1 MLSSALSS
9 RLPHAVRLQVRTAS
23 LTMGGRRH
31 KGIGMN
37 RPKKSK
43 VAVAEVP
50 EVINESEEDSD
61 HEEEPEPEP
70 QPESHTLPA
79 AAPAVPVAADC
90 LAASP
95 AIPTCGTKR
104 QRGRPAQTPLQREEK
119 KVQAAYRAWEQAEDD
134 FDPWCEGATRAMLD
148 AAGCTFENMSEHGKW
163 PAPSLEARLNER
175 CRKKRANIEELWDA
189 YIEAAEKFDE
199 MQLRERYRIAQENHD
214 MHMKLMKLEVENA
227 RLRTEQ
233 GCLEWC
239 ALPARSIRLRPRKA
253 CARAKAYPLTCVSSC
268 VLSDTVGLW
277 PSIERTFLRACEC
290 ERPDSS
296 CTPRSAN

>member
-1 MLSSALSS
+1 
-9 RLPHAVRLQVRTAS
+9 
-23 LTMGGRRH
+23 MGGRRH

-148 AAGCTFENMSEHGKW
+148 AAGCTFENMSEHVVSGLP
-163 PAPSLEARLNER
+163 PAS
-175 CRKKRANIEELWDA
+175 KRDSTS
-189 YIEAAEKFDE
+189 AA
-199 MQLRERYRIAQENHD
+199 
-214 MHMKLMKLEVENA
+214 
-227 RLRTEQ
+227 
-233 GCLEWC
+233 
-239 ALPARSIRLRPRKA
+239 ARSAQRSKSSGTPTSRPPR
-253 CARAKAYPLTCVSSC
+253 SSTRC
-268 VLSDTVGLW
+268 SFVSDTASRKRTMTSHAHEANEAGGG
-277 PSIERTFLRACEC
+277 ERTIAYGAGL
-290 ERPDSS
+290 P
-296 CTPRSAN
+296 